1 MKVGVI
7 GAGTMG
13 GGIAQAFAQVDGY
26 EVYLCDLTDA
36 FAEGGKKR
44 IEKGL
49 AGRVAKGKLT
59 QEEMDKILGRIH
71 TGTKDICK
79 DCDLVIE
86 AAIEN
91 MQIKKQT
98 FKELSEICKKDCLF
112 ATNTSS
118 LSITEIGAGL
128 DRPVTGMHFFNPAP
142 VMKLVEVIS
151 GLDTPQEDLD
161 RITKIAENIGKT
173 VVPMQEFAGFVVNRI
188 LIPMINEAIGV
199 YADNNV
205 PAEKIDEAMKLGANH
220 PMGPLALGDLIG
232 LDVVLAIMEV
242 LQSETGDTKY
252 RPHPELR
259 KMVRGGR
266 LGRKTGRGFYDY
278 TK

>member
-13 GGIAQAFAQVDGY
+13 GGIAQAFAQVEGY
-26 EVYLCDLTDA
+26 EVCLCDLTDA

-49 AGRVAKGKLT
+49 AGRVAKGKLA

-71 TGTKDICK
+71 TGTKEICK

-118 LSITEIGAGL
+118 LSIA
-128 DRPVTGMHFFNPAP
+128 R
-142 VMKLVEVIS
+142 
-151 GLDTPQEDLD
+151 
-161 RITKIAENIGKT
+161 
-173 VVPMQEFAGFVVNRI
+173 
-188 LIPMINEAIGV
+188 
-199 YADNNV
+199 
-205 PAEKIDEAMKLGANH
+205 
-220 PMGPLALGDLIG
+220 
-232 LDVVLAIMEV
+232 
-242 LQSETGDTKY
+242 
-252 RPHPELR
+252 
-259 KMVRGGR
+259 
-266 LGRKTGRGFYDY
+266 
-278 TK
+278 

>member
-49 AGRVAKGKLT
+49 AGRVAKGKLS
-59 QEEMDKILGRIH
+59 QEEMDKILSCIH

-161 RITKIAENIGKT
+161 RITKIAEDIGKT
-173 VVPMQEFAGFVVNRI
+173 VVLMQEFAGFVVNRI